1 MKPFDSLV
9 SASTS
14 CLQFS
19 HHGSAERWADMVSP
33 TSITN
38 TSPSRPGTYSPSPSR
53 PGTTSRALRRVS
65 LHKRVPFLREAAED
79 ASSGRGYTGA
89 PRSGGDSL
97 GGDVEELDLLD
108 AFSGLSI
115 MVNVRLCAY
124 DANIVLVHSVT
135 SFRTSFDSTSG
146 APDRWILDLVC

>member
-1 MKPFDSLV
+1 MGIFGDIRTHVKPFDSLV

-33 TSITN
+33 TPITN

-65 LHKRVPFLREAAED
+65 LHKRVSFLREAAAD
-79 ASSGRGYTGA
+79 TPAL
-89 PRSGGDSL
+89 L
-97 GGDVEELDLLD
+97 GVEET
-108 AFSGLSI
+108 
-115 MVNVRLCAY
+115 R
-124 DANIVLVHSVT
+124 
-135 SFRTSFDSTSG
+135 RR
-146 APDRWILDLVC
+146 RW